1 MGEKDKELHQIYA
14 KIPDDKIKSFPGPK
28 KRMVNVSAYIGGKFS
43 FEFSVKLSKRDMD
56 VFQLGRAGH
65 NNWRKYHGLPMRRRK
80 WLRQ

>member
-14 KIPDDKIKSFPGPK
+14 KITDDKIKSFPWPK

-65 NNWRKYHGLPMRRRK
+65 NNWRKFHALPMRRRK